1 MCGHIRFACCPPRT
15 ASVMATLG
23 LWLAACLMPATARD
37 LGRVGPTYPI
47 AEPDLLEDIQ
57 LQLQRKQASGE
68 LAQLEQQAQQ
78 RAVRT
83 IESPRPVPGVTR
95 ATKARTHYFDPS
107 ITITHAITDGQG
119 QVVVPA
125 GTRSNPLDVVTLTQQ
140 LLFFDARDAD
150 QVRLARSKLDELGAG
165 LKPVLVGGSYLALMR
180 TWQVPVY
187 FDQDGALVRRLGIG
201 QVPALVVQDGKRLRI
216 DALVPDKGRVV
227 P

>member
-1 MCGHIRFACCPPRT
+1 M
-15 ASVMATLG
+15 VVVLG
-23 LWLAACLMPATARD
+23 IWLATGLTPATARD

-78 RAVRT
+78 RAVRA

-95 ATKARTHYFDPS
+95 TTQARTHYFDPS
-107 ITITHAITDGQG
+107 ITITHAVTDGQG

-150 QVRLARSKLDELGAG
+150 QVHLARSKLDELGAR

-180 TWQVPVY
+180 AWQVPVY
-187 FDQDGALVRRLGIG
+187 FDQDGALVRRLGIA

-216 DALVPDKGRVV
+216 DALVPGRGRVV